1 VIGELNNPGLRCAAG
16 ARIVVNGRSDFLNQV
31 NNSLALIIHERF
43 YCNRGY
49 AAATGGLAAQSVNG
63 LQ

>member
-1 VIGELNNPGLRCAAG
+1 MKSSDRTLRGEAGRADRGDRPLGL
-16 ARIVVNGRSDFLNQV
+16 SEPDQQQ
-31 NNSLALIIHERF
+31 LALIIHERF

-49 AAATGGLAAQSVNG
+49 AAATGGLAVQSVNG